1 MSFNV
6 GDLLNVGCNTSCTD
20 TPIVNTVDPCL
31 GQTLTSG
38 GYFIALYYGCSFV
51 PTLNWA
57 SPADIITDIAAGYVI
72 AVKYVNKGRA
82 KQTPRTF
89 ALGAGLPDKVVGGD
103 LVITGWYSKRQAT
116 GTEYDLFSDL
126 KAKAEAS
133 NLQMSVISMNDDLRN
148 YRTDLSLRDGADLAE
163 EDGIELFD
171 IIHNISWSGDGLVK
185 PTRLVGAYA
194 AVVAVAV

>member
-20 TPIVNTVDPCL
+20 TPIVNTVDPCF

-38 GYFIALYYGCSFV
+38 GYFIALYYGCSFIAQN
-51 PTLNWA
+51 NWA
-57 SPADIITDIAAGYVI
+57 TPADILADVTANKVTV
-72 AVKYVNKGRA
+72 VKYVNKGRA

-103 LVITGWYSKRQAT
+103 VIITGWYSKRQAT
-116 GTEYDLFSDL
+116 GAEYDLFSDL

-185 PTRLVGAYA
+185 PTRIVGVYTALA
-194 AVVAVAV
+194 GVAS